1 MKFILSKILVLLV
14 LFLST
19 IKGEAVE
26 NPKIILTTKYGDV
39 KIELFK
45 DIAPNHVERVLELS
59 KAGKYDGVA
68 FHRVIDGFMAQTGDI
83 QHGNTKKGFNAALAG
98 TGGSDLPD
106 LTQEFNNTAHERGTL
121 SMARSQDPNSANSQF
136 FICLESA
143 PHLDRNYTIFGKVIE
158 GMEFVDLIKRGDGSS
173 GAVSDPDKII
183 SISLK

>member
-26 NPKIILTTKYGDV
+26 NPRIILTTKYGDV

-68 FHRVIDGFMAQTGDI
+68 FH
-83 QHGNTKKGFNAALAG
+83 
-98 TGGSDLPD
+98 
-106 LTQEFNNTAHERGTL
+106 
-121 SMARSQDPNSANSQF
+121 
-136 FICLESA
+136 
-143 PHLDRNYTIFGKVIE
+143 
-158 GMEFVDLIKRGDGSS
+158 
-173 GAVSDPDKII
+173 
-183 SISLK
+183 